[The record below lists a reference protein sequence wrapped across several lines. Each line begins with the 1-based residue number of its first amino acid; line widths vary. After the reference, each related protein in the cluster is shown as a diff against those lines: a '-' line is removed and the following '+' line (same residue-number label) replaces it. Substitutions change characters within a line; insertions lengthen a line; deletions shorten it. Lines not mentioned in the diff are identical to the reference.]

1 MTKLKDKLSASVRTV
16 KATQQVARP
25 DSPVAAKPAPA
36 RAPAKPAAP
45 SAPQTSTSALFPDRV
60 WPD

>member
-1 MTKLKDKLSASVRTV
+1 MTQIKDKLTASVRTV
-16 KATQQVARP
+16 KASQQVARP
-25 DSPVAAKPAPA
+25 DSPAAAKPAPA

-45 SAPQTSTSALFPDRV
+45 SAPQTSTRSLFPDRV